1 MLDAF
6 VTAVVLSFTLFI
18 LMSFYYLSVFQQ
30 RRRFFFSCLI
40 YLYDGC
46 DFRNKKYGQYSDF
59 ILFHFSTIS
68 SYCRIIEYEYQV
80 HKWDSFS
87 STFGYLISFSRSFGV
102 SKRALLS
109 FLKKYNMEAFYNE
122 ADLYDS

>member
-1 MLDAF
+1 MPDALAAAIGLSSILLGF
-6 VTAVVLSFTLFI
+6 VLL
-18 LMSFYYLSVFQQ
+18 YYLSVVDQ

-40 YLYDGC
+40 YLFDGC
-46 DFRNKKYGQYSDF
+46 DFRNKKYGRYSDF

-80 HKWDSFS
+80 HKWNSFS

-102 SKRALLS
+102 SKRDLLS
-109 FLKKYNMEAFYNE
+109 FLKKYNMEAIYNE
-122 ADLYDS
+122 ADLYES